1 MCLLRLI
8 RKLELLLKISTK
20 GKEVMLLLLT
30 LRAWKRLMLRSMERN
45 QLIKKPLRLLLIKK
59 SLPLLLIKK

>member
-8 RKLELLLKISTK
+8 RRLELLLRISTK

-30 LRAWKRLMLRSMERN
+30 LRPWRRLMSRSMERN
-45 QLIKKPLRLLLIKK
+45 QMIKK